1 MKNITVAILLFF
13 IGFTVHAQANIEFKS
28 DVVDYGKIAYG
39 SDGVRT
45 FTFSNTGDQ
54 NLIIK
59 NVDSSCGCTIPTKPK
74 DPIAPGKTGVIKVKY
89 DTNRVGP
96 IRKIITVYSN
106 AAKKPTYTLRIKGR
120 VLPKEKA

>member
-28 DVVDYGKIAYG
+28 DVVDYGKIAFG

-59 NVDSSCGCTIPTKPK
+59 NVDSSCGCTIPTKPE